1 MRRNPFQVL
10 MNSSSET
17 GHRLE
22 QAGPLRS
29 PASCDRPRPQ
39 RCCRHSRPVPKH
51 AHACRCR
58 HIRGRVLAM
67 KVAVSPWA
75 RAQPMTSRFSMMT
88 SSAARSGSLRCLR
101 LTSNCPGAA
110 SFDDGVDRQVLL
122 VGGVADH
129 VEQRGM
135 FGEIVESVHAQAVGT
150 VHGGRPPRRR
160 HAVVPVG
167 TGLEQNRNSSSKAT
181 TGYSPPL
188 SFTSAT
194 LLLQHLARV
203 GGGTDRPPA

>member
-1 MRRNPFQVL
+1 M
-10 MNSSSET
+10 
-17 GHRLE
+17 
-22 QAGPLRS
+22 PL
-29 PASCDRPRPQ
+29 PAY
-39 RCCRHSRPVPKH
+39 SRK
-51 AHACRCR
+51 
-58 HIRGRVLAM
+58 GLAM

-110 SFDDGVDRQVLL
+110 SLMMVSIGRSCSSAA
-122 VGGVADH
+122 VADH

-150 VHGGRPPRRR
+150 VHGADRRR

-167 TGLEQNRNSSSKAT
+167 TGLEQIEFELEGHDRVQPPVVHL
-181 TGYSPPL
+181 GY
-188 SFTSAT
+188 

-203 GGGTDRPPA
+203 GEERIALRRECLQEHLRSLWRLAQGTMDSDPRVARQ